1 MQGRA
6 MKEMQRIAIV
16 SICSI
21 GMQEY
26 KKGRPES
33 PLPPGP
39 DTLPFI
45 ARSQTDSSIR
55 GCRVVANHECPL
67 RFEFTTSRAHIE

>member
-6 MKEMQRIAIV
+6 MKENATDCNRQYLQYWYAGI
-16 SICSI
+16 
-21 GMQEY
+21 Q
-26 KKGRPES
+26 KGATGVAPSAR
-33 PLPPGP
+33 P
-39 DTLPFI
+39 DTFPFI